1 MMKVLEID
9 IETAPHVA
17 YVWSLWDQNVPI
29 DRLVTPG
36 YTLCFS
42 AKWQH
47 ERKAEFYSVWG
58 DGEKGMLDAAWDL
71 LDEADAVIHYNG
83 KKFDIPTLNRE
94 FVLKGMIPPSP
105 YQEIDLLSVVRRRF
119 RFASNKLDF
128 VCQQLGLG
136 AKTQHKGMQLWR
148 EVMAG
153 VPAAQRTM
161 ERYNRRDV
169 KMLGDL
175 YLKLQPWVPQHPNRG
190 LWIEDDSKPIC
201 RNCGSSNVKR
211 NGTESRFV
219 LRYVRYR
226 CNDCGANLRGRFN
239 VDSDRKSHVLV

>member
-1 MMKVLEID
+1 MMKILELD

-17 YVWSLWDQNVPI
+17 YIWSLWDQNVPV

-47 ERKAEFYSVWG
+47 ERSALFHSLWT
-58 DGEKGMLDAAWDL
+58 DGEADMLRAAWKL
-71 LDEADAVIHYNG
+71 LDEADAVVHYNG

-94 FVLKGMIPPSP
+94 FVLRGWAPPSP
-105 YQEIDLLSVVRRRF
+105 YQEIDLLQVARRRF

-128 VCQQLGLG
+128 VCGQLGLG
-136 AKTQHKGMQLWR
+136 NKTQHKGMDLWHG
-148 EVMAG
+148 VMAG
-153 VPAAQRTM
+153 NKADQRTM

-169 KMLGDL
+169 KLLGGL

-190 LWIEDDSKPIC
+190 LWVEDAESPIC
-201 RNCGSSNVKR
+201 RNCGSDNVKK
-211 NGTESRFV
+211 NGIEARFV
-219 LRYVRYR
+219 LKYHRFR
-226 CNDCGANLRGRFN
+226 CKDCGANLRGRFN
-239 VDSDRKSHVLV
+239 VNSDRTSPVLV